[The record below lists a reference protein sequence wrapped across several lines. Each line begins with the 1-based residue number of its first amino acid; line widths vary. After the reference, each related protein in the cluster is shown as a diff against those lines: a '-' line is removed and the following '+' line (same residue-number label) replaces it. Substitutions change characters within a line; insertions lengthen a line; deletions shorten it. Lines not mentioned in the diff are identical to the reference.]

1 MIDERLSLILL
12 VSSMTVAIVFL
23 VLWIRTRDRAN
34 QLSTKLQAQLE
45 LQEKTEALYKDSRSS
60 LRESVADISQQIIAD
75 SNKQILSLAATQ
87 LNHSQSEAR
96 NDLELRKQAIEALL
110 KPMGQTLDKVQTQLT
125 AISTLKDSFADLSQK
140 ALNESNQQFLTL
152 AKTQF
157 EGHQNKAQEELNKR
171 QQAISEL
178 LKPMEATLSKVQ
190 SQIGELETERQKT
203 KADLSAQ
210 IKMISDSNRSLRE
223 ETSKLSGALRS
234 NSSRGRWGELQ
245 LKRVV
250 ELAGMVEYCDF
261 EQQVASNDRTIRPDL
276 VVHLPGNRCIIVDA
290 KAPMDAYLQAVEC
303 DDLDSRAELMKR
315 HAKHVKDHLTT
326 LSSKSYYSQFDNT
339 PEFVVMFLPGESLF
353 QAALEAD
360 PTLIEYGSENRV
372 ILSTPTTLIALL
384 RAVAYG
390 WKQEQLAD
398 NARTISQMGS
408 DLYDSCSTM
417 ASHFSNLGKSLNK
430 SVDLF
435 NDVLG
440 SFENR
445 VISRAR
451 KLGEMGVSMKKALP
465 DQLPSIQTQARLPK
479 GSE

>member
-1 MIDERLSLILL
+1 
-12 VSSMTVAIVFL
+12 
-23 VLWIRTRDRAN
+23 
-34 QLSTKLQAQLE
+34 
-45 LQEKTEALYKDSRSS
+45 
-60 LRESVADISQQIIAD
+60 
-75 SNKQILSLAATQ
+75 
-87 LNHSQSEAR
+87 
-96 NDLELRKQAIEALL
+96 
-110 KPMGQTLDKVQTQLT
+110 
-125 AISTLKDSFADLSQK
+125 
-140 ALNESNQQFLTL
+140 
-152 AKTQF
+152 
-157 EGHQNKAQEELNKR
+157 
-171 QQAISEL
+171 
-178 LKPMEATLSKVQ
+178 
-190 SQIGELETERQKT
+190 
-203 KADLSAQ
+203 
-210 IKMISDSNRSLRE
+210 
-223 ETSKLSGALRS
+223 
-234 NSSRGRWGELQ
+234 
-245 LKRVV
+245 
-250 ELAGMVEYCDF
+250 
-261 EQQVASNDRTIRPDL
+261 
-276 VVHLPGNRCIIVDA
+276 
-290 KAPMDAYLQAVEC
+290 MDAYLQAVEC
-303 DDLDSRAELMKR
+303 NDLDSRAELMKR

-360 PTLIEYGSENRV
+360 PSLIEYGSENRV

-417 ASHFSNLGKSLNK
+417 ASHFSSLGQSLNK

-435 NDVLG
+435 NKVLG
-440 SFENR
+440 SFESR